1 MIIWTVTLNSTPKLA
16 CFQWRASTF
25 VPFSSSTPIVFT
37 TLHSFCVHHF
47 LDLLVLS
54 CAWQMSY
61 CGILFVLKFFR
72 YLYYCM
78 PSARTCYVALI
89 CFQRFIP
96 AVMTRGSLF
105 HFMVTLYPI
114 MWICPS
120 LFIHFFVNVI
130 WIRTTFGEVCLSF
143 SVSLFLSSQTLPLCS
158 LGCMYKLFM
167 NCLFPIYIGHTDDI
181 ALA

>member
-1 MIIWTVTLNSTPKLA
+1 MNSNSELHPQTSL
-16 CFQWRASTF
+16 F
-25 VPFSSSTPIVFT
+25 PITCIYLCAILLFHSHCVFT

-61 CGILFVLKFFR
+61 CGILFVLKVFR
-72 YLYYCM
+72 YLYYCV
-78 PSARTCYVALI
+78 PSARTCYVAPI

-130 WIRTTFGEVCLSF
+130 WIRTTFGEVGLSF
-143 SVSLFLSSQTLPLCS
+143 SVSLFLSSQT
-158 LGCMYKLFM
+158 
-167 NCLFPIYIGHTDDI
+167 
-181 ALA
+181 